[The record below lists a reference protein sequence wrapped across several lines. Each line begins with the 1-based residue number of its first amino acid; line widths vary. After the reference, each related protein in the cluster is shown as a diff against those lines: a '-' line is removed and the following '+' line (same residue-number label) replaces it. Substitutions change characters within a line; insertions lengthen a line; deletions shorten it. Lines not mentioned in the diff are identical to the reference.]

1 MSMVV
6 RTAQES
12 AERDR
17 DMGDDELRSAPR
29 ALGALNE
36 KDAGRLTEFVRDDYP
51 RVRHIVRAF
60 GGSKVDT
67 DGIVAEAIARA
78 VERLCAGQ
86 TIGDLRAWVTTVAV
100 NLGRSEMRHHLV
112 RRRYAPRLTT
122 GASSDGFADGAAL
135 RLDVQAAI
143 EKLPRRQAEVVA
155 LYYGLDLS
163 VSEIASSLR
172 RSEGTVKATLFK
184 ARKVLQAT
192 LGSPEGGDRHE
203 PD

>member
-1 MSMVV
+1 
-6 RTAQES
+6 
-12 AERDR
+12 
-17 DMGDDELRSAPR
+17 MGDDDMQPAPR
-29 ALGALNE
+29 TLTGLSE
-36 KDAGRLTEFVRDDYP
+36 KDVGRLTEFVRDEYP

-67 DGIVAEAIARA
+67 DGVVAEAIARA
-78 VERLCAGQ
+78 VERLSAGQ
-86 TIGDLRAWVTTVAV
+86 TIGDLRAWVTTAAV

-112 RRRYAPRLTT
+112 RRRYAPRLTA
-122 GASSDGFADGAAL
+122 GASTNDGIADGAAL

-143 EKLPRRQAEVVA
+143 RKLPRRQAEVVA

-192 LGSPEGGDRHE
+192 LGSPDGGDRH
-203 PD
+203 DQA